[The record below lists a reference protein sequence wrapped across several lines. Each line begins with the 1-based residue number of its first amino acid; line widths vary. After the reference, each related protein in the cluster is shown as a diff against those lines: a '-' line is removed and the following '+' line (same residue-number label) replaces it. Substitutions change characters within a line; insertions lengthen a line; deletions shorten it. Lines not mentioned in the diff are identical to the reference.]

1 MQLLMHSYTLAG
13 NKKISSPGQQ
23 VIPGESS
30 FPLSFPAGVAVLDLR
45 HENHTCSA
53 TSSSVLKTGLDLD
66 HTSSITG
73 RQKGLVLFL
82 R

>member
-1 MQLLMHSYTLAG
+1 MLETKSI
-13 NKKISSPGQQ
+13 NSPGQQ

-30 FPLSFPAGVAVLDLR
+30 FPLSFHAGVAVLDLR
-45 HENHTCSA
+45 LRDHTCSA
-53 TSSSVLKTGLDLD
+53 TSSRVLKAGGLD

-73 RQKGLVLFL
+73 GQEGLVVGL

>member
-53 TSSSVLKTGLDLD
+53 TSSSVLKTGGLD

>member
-1 MQLLMHSYTLAG
+1 MQLLMHSYTRAG
-13 NKKISSPGQQ
+13 NKNISSPGQQ

-30 FPLSFPAGVAVLDLR
+30 FPLCFPAGVAVLDLR
-45 HENHTCSA
+45 QGNHTCSA
-53 TSSSVLKTGLDLD
+53 TSSSVLKAGGVD

-73 RQKGLVLFL
+73 GQKGLVQFL

>member
-1 MQLLMHSYTLAG
+1 MLETKSI
-13 NKKISSPGQQ
+13 NSPGQQ
-23 VIPGESS
+23 VIPGESF

-45 HENHTCSA
+45 QRDHTCSA
-53 TSSSVLKTGLDLD
+53 TSSSVLKAGSLD

-73 RQKGLVLFL
+73 GQKGLVLVL